1 MNTTADLSI
10 LTLIA
15 NASLVVKAVLA
26 ILIVLSLASWTVIF
40 QKFFVKP
47 TISSRVFGAARN
59 SRNCS
64 TRPTAPATLPAWKS
78 ASLPPA

>member
-26 ILIVLSLASWTVIF
+26 ILIVLSLASWTLF
-40 QKFFVKP
+40 LLQMYD
-47 TISSRVFGAARN
+47 S
-59 SRNCS
+59 
-64 TRPTAPATLPAWKS
+64 
-78 ASLPPA
+78 

>member
-40 QKFFVKP
+40 QKYF
-47 TISSRVFGAARN
+47 TISRAAR
-59 SRNCS
+59 
-64 TRPTAPATLPAWKS
+64 RPTAPATLPAWKS